1 MTPVVLR
8 KRPRTRF
15 DCLPL
20 NPTTGY
26 TWSMSDTPTS
36 AAASGATSGEPT
48 PPLIFVADFIE
59 IKTEPMRATLLLK
72 SGLSSSGLTVTKE
85 DAEKK
90 LAELKVV
97 FGIDGPAIEKIISE
111 KIYDRAQIIATGKSA
126 RPSQD
131 AWIEEKI
138 KIDPNLDPV
147 LDKDGKADYKNVDN
161 IHVVKKGEVLAVKHP
176 FIAPEIGSDIFGKSP
191 EAKAPSAPKD
201 VLFRL
206 GANTEVSAD
215 GMQLIASVGGYA
227 FHQAGAIHV
236 GVTYTLKGDVDFH
249 TGNLHYEGDIQ
260 VLGNVTSG
268 FIVEA
273 KGNIVVEGNV
283 DAADVISHEGDVTIK
298 SAIFGHGHGRIEA
311 KGNLFLQ
318 SAQDVN
324 LICKTGTITV
334 EKALRNC
341 NVTAFKLKADAPG
354 CSILGGDIKA
364 FAEVAVA
371 ALGGEG
377 CNTHILIV
385 DKDADAAKQK
395 LKVLEKELT
404 VFNAKLEPVEKR
416 LKGMKTMAAKFGGTL
431 SDRMKAD
438 LKVVLDQYMVLKGEE
453 KILLTEKETMVGITK
468 AVPKH
473 VGRFMITE
481 KVVWGASVELY
492 GHHHDLVEE
501 DAHKEWI
508 WAPTG
513 LMAMSLLPE
522 ATLKPEGMMKAEEA
536 LKLEETKPINPSAE
550 PDESHA

>member
-1 MTPVVLR
+1 MAAVLR
-8 KRPRTRF
+8 KRPSMRFGSLSAKHSAGYTRSMSET
-15 DCLPL
+15 
-20 NPTTGY
+20 PTTGPASSES
-26 TWSMSDTPTS
+26 TIIQVS
-36 AAASGATSGEPT
+36 AGSSA
-48 PPLIFVADFIE
+48 ADFIE
-59 IKTEPMRATLLLK
+59 IKTEPMRATLLIK
-72 SGLSSSGLTVTKE
+72 SGVGGSGFALTKE
-85 DAEKK
+85 EVGKK
-90 LAELKVV
+90 LAELKVI
-97 FGIDGPAIEKIISE
+97 FGIDWPAIEKMLTE
-111 KIYDRAQIIATGKSA
+111 KIYDRAQIIATGTSP

-131 AWIEEKI
+131 AYIEEKI

-161 IHVVKKGEVLAVKHP
+161 IHVVKKGQVLAEKRP
-176 FIAPEIGSDIFGKSP
+176 FVNAETGSDIFGVSP
-191 EAKAPSAPKD
+191 EAKAPSPPKD
-201 VLFRL
+201 VLFRM
-206 GANTEVSAD
+206 GTNTEVSAD
-215 GMQLIASVGGYA
+215 GMQLLASVGGYA

-311 KGNLFLQ
+311 KGNIFLQ

-324 LICKTGTITV
+324 IRCETGTVTV
-334 EKALRNC
+334 DTALRNC
-341 NVTAFKLKADAPG
+341 NVVAFKLKADAPG

-364 FAEVAVA
+364 FSEVAVA

-377 CNTHILIV
+377 CNTNILIV
-385 DKDADAAKQK
+385 DKEADAAKQK
-395 LKVLEKELT
+395 LKVIEKQISN
-404 VFNAKLEPVEKR
+404 FNLKLEPVEKR

-431 SDRMKAD
+431 SDRMRAD
-438 LKVVLDQYMVLKGEE
+438 LKVVLDQFMVLKGEE
-453 KILLTEKETMVGITK
+453 KVLLTAKDALDAITN
-468 AVPKH
+468 AVPNH

-492 GHHHDLVEE
+492 GHHHDLVAE
-501 DAHKEWI
+501 DAQKEWI

-513 LMAMSLLPE
+513 LMSMSLLPE
-522 ATLKPEGMMKAEEA
+522 DATKVEDG
-536 LKLEETKPINPSAE
+536 TKPADGSAA
-550 PDESHA
+550 PAAPHA